1 MFTCPINKS
10 SITLPNH
17 CLKLKAFTKIDFH
30 IFQYYLL
37 QFLLRESNFIG
48 A

>member
-17 CLKLKAFTKIDFH
+17 RLELKALTKIDLH
-30 IFQYYLL
+30 IFQYYLHQL
-37 QFLLRESNFIG
+37 LLRESNFIG